1 MVAAAP
7 PWHGASCTHFRSP
20 HAGSARR
27 GQMSGCNQMRSAS
40 QNIVFVINSLTA
52 GGAERALVDVL
63 TYLEDRLRGYAVH
76 LVLLD
81 VEEELHAVP
90 PWVQKHVL
98 NANFS
103 FLWSAISLT
112 RLLRGLA
119 PAVTVSFLNRSNC
132 ANVLSSKI
140 LKYPCIVSERT
151 YPTSR
156 FGAGLDAMITKV
168 IMRLTYPHADQV
180 IAVSEGVRADL
191 MANFGVDGA
200 KIRVIYNPVDTDR
213 ICERAL
219 ETPSTRVPDPY
230 IVSVGRLVP
239 SKNFRLLIESYR
251 SSSINENLVIVGEG
265 EERRELERLVS
276 RLGLEGRVI
285 LPGHMQNPYPIVGAA
300 RLFVSSSNLE
310 GFPNALIEAMAL
322 GCPVVATDCDTGPM
336 EILMGKM
343 QARCTEVTLAE
354 YGILV
359 PVNSADL
366 LADAIRIG
374 CRENIRAKYSRRSRE
389 RARDFGTRNSIEQYW
404 SVIASHAHFV

>member
-1 MVAAAP
+1 
-7 PWHGASCTHFRSP
+7 
-20 HAGSARR
+20 
-27 GQMSGCNQMRSAS
+27 
-40 QNIVFVINSLTA
+40 
-52 GGAERALVDVL
+52 
-63 TYLEDRLRGYAVH
+63 
-76 LVLLD
+76 VLLD

-180 IAVSEGVRADL
+180 IAVSQGVRADL

-251 SSSINENLVIVGEG
+251 SSTINENLVILGEG
-265 EERRELERLVS
+265 DERRELEKLVS

-336 EILMGKM
+336 EILTGKM

-374 CRENIRAKYSRRSRE
+374 CRESIRARYSRRSKE

-404 SVIASHAHFV
+404 SVIASHARFV

>member
-1 MVAAAP
+1 MNDC
-7 PWHGASCTHFRSP
+7 S
-20 HAGSARR
+20 
-27 GQMSGCNQMRSAS
+27 QMRSTS
-40 QNIVFVINSLTA
+40 QSIVFVINSLTA
-52 GGAERALVDVL
+52 GGAERVLVDVL
-63 TYLEDRLRGYAVH
+63 AYLEDRLRGYAVH

-103 FLWSAISLT
+103 FLWSTISLT
-112 RLLRGLA
+112 RLLRGLS
-119 PAVTVSFLNRSNC
+119 PAITVSFLNRSNC

-140 LKYPCIVSERT
+140 LKYPCIVSERI
-151 YPTSR
+151 YPSSR
-156 FGAGLDAMITKV
+156 FGAGLSAVITKA

-180 IAVSEGVRADL
+180 IAVSEGVRVDL

-200 KIRVIYNPVDTDR
+200 KIRVIYNPVDTER

-219 ETPSTRVPDPY
+219 ETQSTRVPEPY
-230 IVSVGRLVP
+230 IVGVGRLVP

-251 SSSINENLVIVGEG
+251 SSSINENLVILGEG

-300 RLFVSSSNLE
+300 RLFVSSSNVE

-336 EILMGKM
+336 EILTGKL
-343 QARCTEVTLAE
+343 QARCTEVMLAE

-374 CRENIRAKYSRRSRE
+374 CRENIRARYSRRSKE

-404 SVIASHAHFV
+404 SVIASHARFV

>member
-1 MVAAAP
+1 
-7 PWHGASCTHFRSP
+7 
-20 HAGSARR
+20 
-27 GQMSGCNQMRSAS
+27 MRSVCQS
-40 QNIVFVINSLTA
+40 IVFVINSLTA

-63 TYLEDRLRGYAVH
+63 AYLEDRLRGYAVH

-81 VEEELHAVP
+81 VEDELHAVP

-103 FLWSAISLT
+103 FLWSTISLT

-132 ANVLSSKI
+132 ANVISSKI

-156 FGAGLDAMITKV
+156 FGAGLSAVITKV

-219 ETPSTRVPDPY
+219 ETPSTRPPEPY
-230 IVSVGRLVP
+230 IVSLGRLVP

-251 SSSINENLVIVGEG
+251 SSSINENLVILGEG
-265 EERRELERLVS
+265 EERQELERLVS

-285 LPGHMQNPYPIVGAA
+285 LPGLGTVLTVIGVVLVAFPFINEFIQGPFWLLSKIFVF
-300 RLFVSSSNLE
+300 LFVYVWMRGTLPRFRYDQLMSFGWKL
-310 GFPNALIEAMAL
+310 LL
-322 GCPVVATDCDTGPM
+322 PVSLANVVITASM
-336 EILMGKM
+336 IL
-343 QARCTEVTLAE
+343 L
-354 YGILV
+354 
-359 PVNSADL
+359 
-366 LADAIRIG
+366 
-374 CRENIRAKYSRRSRE
+374 RS
-389 RARDFGTRNSIEQYW
+389 
-404 SVIASHAHFV
+404 H

>member
-1 MVAAAP
+1 MARLARLLGRRAREARVAV
-7 PWHGASCTHFRSP
+7 
-20 HAGSARR
+20 
-27 GQMSGCNQMRSAS
+27 QMSDCGQMRSAS
-40 QNIVFVINSLTA
+40 QSIVFVINSLTA
-52 GGAERALVDVL
+52 GGAERTLVDVL
-63 TYLEDRLRGYAVH
+63 AHLEDRLRGYAVH

-81 VEEELHAVP
+81 VEEELHTVP

-98 NANFS
+98 NANFG
-103 FLWSAISLT
+103 FLWSTISLT
-112 RLLRGLA
+112 RLLSGLA

-151 YPTSR
+151 YPTGR
-156 FGAGLDAMITKV
+156 FGAGLSAVITKV

-213 ICERAL
+213 ICERSL
-219 ETPSTRVPDPY
+219 ETPSTRFREPY

-239 SKNFRLLIESYR
+239 SKNFRLLIEAYR
-251 SSSINENLVIVGEG
+251 SSSIKENLVLLGEG
-265 EERRELERLVS
+265 EERQELERLVS

-285 LPGHMQNPYPIVGAA
+285 LPGHMQNPYPVVAAA

-336 EILMGKM
+336 EILTGKM
-343 QARCTEVTLAE
+343 QARCMEVTLAE

-359 PVNSADL
+359 PVNSADQ

-374 CRENIRAKYSRRSRE
+374 CRENIRVRYSRRSKE
-389 RARDFGTRNSIEQYW
+389 RARDFDTRNSIEQYW
-404 SVIASHAHFV
+404 SVIASHARFV

>member
-1 MVAAAP
+1 
-7 PWHGASCTHFRSP
+7 
-20 HAGSARR
+20 
-27 GQMSGCNQMRSAS
+27 MRSAS
-40 QNIVFVINSLTA
+40 QSIVFVINSLTA
-52 GGAERALVDVL
+52 GGAEHVLVDVL
-63 TYLEDRLRGYAVH
+63 ARLEDRLRGYAVH

-103 FLWSAISLT
+103 FLWSTILLV

-140 LKYPCIVSERT
+140 LKYPCIVSERV

-156 FGAGLDAMITKV
+156 FGAGLSAVITKA
-168 IMRLTYPHADQV
+168 IMRVTYPHADQV
-180 IAVSEGVRADL
+180 IAVSEGIREDL

-200 KIRVIYNPVDTDR
+200 KIRVIYNPVDADR
-213 ICERAL
+213 IYEQAL
-219 ETPSTRVPDPY
+219 ETPSTRVPEPY

-251 SSSINENLVIVGEG
+251 SSSINENLVILGEG
-265 EERRELERLVS
+265 DERRELQGLVS

-285 LPGHMQNPYPIVGAA
+285 LPGHVRNPYPIVGAA
-300 RLFVSSSNLE
+300 RLFVSSSNVE
-310 GFPNALIEAMAL
+310 GFPNALVEAMTL

-336 EILMGKM
+336 EILTGKM

-366 LADAIRIG
+366 LADAIRTG
-374 CRENIRAKYSRRSRE
+374 CRENIRAKYSRRSKE
-389 RARDFGTRNSIEQYW
+389 RARDFGTRNAIEQYW
-404 SVIASHAHFV
+404 SVIASHARFV